1 VTVVSTS
8 TATTTTSTI
17 DKGWDVLQLRPW

>member
-1 VTVVSTS
+1 VTVTS

-17 DKGWDVLQLRPW
+17 DKGFDVLRLVSW